1 MGHKKYHYSHCREGE
16 LVKVE
21 IKDSTY
27 KLVYRNTFNC
37 KDKNAILTF
46 LKTLEKFSGFSI
58 YGIIQEKLKVG
69 EWW

>member
-1 MGHKKYHYSHCREGE
+1 MVHQKYKYSHCKEGE
-16 LVKVE
+16 LIKVE

-37 KDKNAILTF
+37 KDKNSIFNL
-46 LKTLEKFSGFSI
+46 LKTLEKFTGFSI
-58 YGIIQEKLKVG
+58 YNLIQEKLKAD